1 MAMLT
6 YPKGTKFL
14 RRPFEISSKNQFLL
28 TTARSEVV
36 PFLRGVRR
44 MERGHEATS
53 PLGGRSP
60 PPLGREAT
68 LAVGSPEF
76 ASFSPKSWS
85 KSRPIWMKLGMID
98 V

>member
-1 MAMLT
+1 M
-6 YPKGTKFL
+6 
-14 RRPFEISSKNQFLL
+14 
-28 TTARSEVV
+28 V

-44 MERGHEATS
+44 MER
-53 PLGGRSP
+53 
-60 PPLGREAT
+60 GREAT

-76 ASFSPKSWS
+76 ASFFLKSWS